1 MSVARRVRRKNMRC
15 FRSASKKKRAER
27 GAVFLKRLGGTQS
40 AQGRVTP
47 PERLLPRDC
56 YATASTT
63 TILSQP
69 TRQGDISIASPKGTF
84 LLPLDNFHNFLDD
97 SDVAKYTQTA
107 LRRHKLPHPAWA
119 FEREGER
126 CLQSNSFKPVQLC

>member
-1 MSVARRVRRKNMRC
+1 MSVARRVRRKNTRC

-27 GAVFLKRLGGTQS
+27 GAAFLKRLGGTQS
-40 AQGRVTP
+40 AQGARNAACAAFTTGLLCH
-47 PERLLPRDC
+47 RLDDDNSL
-56 YATASTT
+56 STNT
-63 TILSQP
+63 TRGHFYCPLTKLSQ
-69 TRQGDISIASPKGTF
+69 S
-84 LLPLDNFHNFLDD
+84 LDD

-107 LRRHKLPHPAWA
+107 LRRSKLPNAAWA